1 MTATGETVHT
11 AAAMSPIH
19 PVSAG
24 SVISS
29 AAQVPV
35 EVLSVLEAQRD
46 AGERERRLP
55 DATVSALRGAGLL
68 RLWVPREYGG
78 AEVDL
83 QTFMETIERLSRVDS
98 AAGWVYAVGAGGAL
112 LTAFVPPESAQ
123 EVYAGGPDALLPGA
137 SAPNGRAIPVDGGY
151 RLSGHWPLASGA
163 HHGQWL
169 GVVSLV
175 FDGDAPRMDAHGA
188 PDFKSM
194 FVPRR
199 DCELLD
205 TWQSLGLRG
214 TGSVDFTVRD
224 AFVPERHVFSL
235 FTAQPCVAGPLYRLG
250 VLPLFGMAVAAV
262 LPGIARAAID
272 AFVELAM
279 KKTPTFSQNGLATRP
294 AIHAELARVE
304 ALVQSA
310 RAFLYDVAAEM
321 MASARDGRP
330 VSEHLEARRR
340 LACANVGASCTQAV
354 DRLFT
359 LAGSTPIYAGHRLE
373 RCLRDART
381 AGQHLFFSPVWWEKT
396 GQSYFGL
403 GLGMP

>member
-1 MTATGETVHT
+1 MIATN
-11 AAAMSPIH
+11 AAVDALPAALL
-19 PVSAG
+19 SA
-24 SVISS
+24 
-29 AAQVPV
+29 
-35 EVLSVLEAQRD
+35 LEAQRD
-46 AGERERRLP
+46 AGERDRRLP
-55 DATVSALRGAGLL
+55 DASVAALREAGLF
-68 RLWVPREYGG
+68 RSWVPREYGG

-83 QTFMETIERLSRVDS
+83 PVFMQTVERLARVDS
-98 AAGWVYAVGAGGAL
+98 AAGWVFGVGAGGAL
-112 LTAFVPPESAQ
+112 LTAFVPPESAR
-123 EVYAGGPDALLPGA
+123 EIYASGPDVLLPGA
-137 SAPNGRAIPVDGGY
+137 SAPNGRAVPVDGGY

-163 HHGQWL
+163 HHGEWL
-169 GVVSLV
+169 GTVALV
-175 FDGDAPRMDAHGA
+175 FDGDVPRMDAHGV

-194 FVPRR
+194 FVPRA

-224 AFVPERHVFSL
+224 AFVPEGRVFSL
-235 FTAQPCVAGPLYRLG
+235 FTGQPQVAGPLYRLG

-262 LPGIARAAID
+262 VPGIARAAID

-294 AIHAELARVE
+294 TIHAELARVE

-310 RAFLYDVAAEM
+310 RAFLYDVAEEM
-321 MASARDGRP
+321 MTSVKAGHP
-330 VSEHLEARRR
+330 VSEDLEARRR
-340 LACANVGASCTQAV
+340 LACANVGAACTQAI

-359 LAGSTPIYAGHRLE
+359 VSGSTPIYAGHRLE
-373 RCLRDART
+373 RCLRDVRT